1 MLREYLVDLKSIDVQ
16 GWLDWFAANKDAFE
30 AIDVILGIFV
40 ILLIAPI
47 IWGIK
52 RFLKWM
58 RSPAPMPNPD
68 SGVRDAAS
76 NNREVR
82 VGGDNPG
89 IINAGAGTVITAG
102 DNATIVVGY
111 TIEKHEVILKSREAQ
126 LRADLTRA
134 STAEK

>member
-1 MLREYLVDLKSIDVQ
+1 MKSIDVQ
-16 GWLDWFAANKDAFE
+16 GWLDWFAENKDAFE

-68 SGVRDAAS
+68 SDVHDAAS
-76 NNREVR
+76 NKREVR

-89 IINAGAGTVITAG
+89 IINAGAGTVIT
-102 DNATIVVGY
+102 VG
-111 TIEKHEVILKSREAQ
+111 IMQRL
-126 LRADLTRA
+126 
-134 STAEK
+134 